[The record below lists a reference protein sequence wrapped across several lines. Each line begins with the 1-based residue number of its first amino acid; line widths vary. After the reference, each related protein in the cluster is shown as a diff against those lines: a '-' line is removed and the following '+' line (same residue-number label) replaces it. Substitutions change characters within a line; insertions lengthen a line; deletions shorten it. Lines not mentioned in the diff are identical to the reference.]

1 MIDAFIKRW
10 QASAASERA
19 NYQLFLT
26 ELCAVLE
33 VEPPQPAG
41 ADEAVNAYVFEKS
54 VRFPNRDGSFSLGR
68 IDLYKRG
75 FFVLEAKQG
84 ANDGDAKLGHGIRGS
99 EGWDQSMVR
108 AKNQAEK
115 YVRALPAAEGRP
127 PFLLVVDVGHAIEIY
142 SEFTRT
148 GGIYIPFPDAS
159 CHRILIRDLC
169 DPALRERLRR
179 VWTDPA
185 SLDPSL
191 RSARVTRE
199 ISGKLAELARSLEA
213 SGHASKEVGG
223 FLMRCIFTMFAE
235 DVGLLPQ
242 QSFSRLIVS
251 LRDSPGSF
259 QPIVEEL
266 WKTMDKGGFSIALR
280 EKLLCFN
287 GGFFEERRA
296 LTVTPEQI
304 DLLVAASRADWR
316 DVEPA
321 IFGTLLERALDTRER
336 HRLGAHYTPR
346 AYVER
351 LVLPAVIEPL
361 RTEWE
366 SVQAA
371 VSACLASDDRKT
383 ALVALHAFHR
393 RLCTVRVLD
402 PACGSGNFLYV
413 TLEHLKRLEAETLG
427 LLATLGE
434 TERALDLQGHTVH
447 PAQFLGLELN
457 PRAAVLAEL
466 CLWIGYLQWH
476 LRTRGK
482 AALAEPVISK
492 FHTIE
497 NRDAVL
503 ACDRVEP
510 RRDAANA
517 IVTQWD
523 GRTFKRHPVTGEEV
537 PDETAR
543 RIVFTYV
550 NPRPAEWPAADF
562 IVGNPPFIGTARMR
576 DALGDGYAETLRALY
591 PDVPESADFVMYW
604 WHKAACLVREG
615 RAERFGFI
623 TTNSLRQTFNRRV
636 LEAHLN
642 DERLTPNAQRPTLNG
657 ESPALRV
664 SRPVENL
671 NVERSALNVK
681 RFSPLAI
688 VFAIPDHPWV
698 ENADSA
704 AVRIAMTVSARQ
716 RRDAAATLQTV
727 VAETEGV
734 DGAVEVTLTTR
745 MGTINADLT
754 IGADVASAI
763 TLKADEDISCPG
775 VKLHGSGFIVTR
787 DEAAALGLGRIP
799 GLEHHIREY
808 RNGKD
813 LTSRPRDVLVIDLF
827 GLTEIEVRDRFPE
840 VYQWVHERV
849 KPERDANSRDSYR
862 LNWWIHGEPRKAFRP
877 ALDGLTRYIA
887 TAETSKHRFL
897 QFLDALVLPDNML
910 VCIAHD
916 DAYVLGV
923 LSSRIHVL
931 WALATGA
938 ILGPTPR
945 YNKSRCFET
954 FPFPDATEEQKARIR
969 DLAER
974 LDAHRKRQLALH
986 PSLTMTDMYN
996 VLEAVRAEETLTAK
1010 QKAIHEQG
1018 LIIVLRQLHDELDAA
1033 VAAAYAWR
1041 ENIQYPTRN
1050 DQGESGE
1057 NAQRSTFNAQRLSLP
1072 DEEIL
1077 TRLVALNKMRADE
1090 EARGQIRYLR
1100 PAYQHPFGV
1109 PASAGD
1115 ATVQPDLGLPTNEL
1129 MNSRTNELLPLAWPE
1144 SLADQ
1149 IALVR
1154 GVIHQTDWQPADGV
1168 KPLVRHFSGVRAP
1181 TIQRL
1186 VDALAALGHF

>member
-19 NYQLFLT
+19 NYQLFLA

-41 ADEAVNAYVFEKS
+41 ADEALNDYVFEKS

-84 ANDGDAKLGHGIRGS
+84 ANDGDAKPGHGIRGS

-127 PFLLVVDVGHAIEIY
+127 PFLLVADVGHAIEIY

-169 DPALRERLRR
+169 DPALRDQLRR

-213 SGHASKEVGG
+213 SGHAPEAVGG

-242 QSFSRLIVS
+242 SSFSSLIAS
-251 LRDSPGSF
+251 LRESPGSF

-304 DLLVAASRADWR
+304 DLLIAASRADWR

-383 ALVALHAFHR
+383 ALTALHAFHR
-393 RLCTVRVLD
+393 RLCAVRVLD

-434 TERALDLQGHTVH
+434 TERSLDLQGHTVH

-497 NRDAVL
+497 NRDSVL
-503 ACDRVEP
+503 ACDCVEP

-537 PDETAR
+537 PDEAAR
-543 RIVFTYV
+543 RVVYTYV

-562 IVGNPPFIGTARMR
+562 IVGNPPFIGPARMR

-636 LEAHLN
+636 LEAHL
-642 DERLTPNAQRPTLNG
+642 
-657 ESPALRV
+657 SPADLR
-664 SRPVENL
+664 
-671 NVERSALNVK
+671 
-681 RFSPLAI
+681 SPTSDLCPLSLL
-688 VFAIPDHPWV
+688 FAIPDHPWV

-704 AVRIAMTVSARQ
+704 AVRIAMTVAGPQ

-727 VAETEGV
+727 VTETEGA
-734 DGAVEVTLTTR
+734 DGAVAVTLETR

-754 IGADVASAI
+754 MGADVASAV
-763 TLKADEDISCPG
+763 TLKANEGISNRG
-775 VKLHGSGFIVTR
+775 VQVIGSGFIVTR
-787 DEAAALGLGRIP
+787 EEAASLGLGRIS
-799 GLEHHIREY
+799 GLERHIREY

-840 VYQWVHERV
+840 VYQWVYERV

-877 ALDGLTRYIA
+877 ALEGLPRYIA
-887 TAETSKHRFL
+887 TVETSKYRFF
-897 QFLDALVLPDNML
+897 QFLDETMLPDNKL
-910 VCIAHD
+910 ICIAHD

-923 LSSRIHVL
+923 LSSRIHVA
-931 WALATGA
+931 WALAQGS
-938 ILGPTPR
+938 ILGPTPV
-945 YNKSRCFET
+945 YVKSRCFET
-954 FPFPDATEEQKARIR
+954 FPFPDATEEQKVRIR

-974 LDAHRKRQLALH
+974 LDSHRKRQLALH
-986 PSLTMTDMYN
+986 PSLTMTDLYN
-996 VLEAVRAEETLTAK
+996 VLEAVRAEETLTTK
-1010 QKAIHEQG
+1010 QRVIHEQG
-1018 LIIVLRQLHDELDAA
+1018 LVTVLRQLHDELDAA
-1033 VAAAYAWR
+1033 VAAAYGWG
-1041 ENIQYPTRN
+1041 
-1050 DQGESGE
+1050 GEGE
-1057 NAQRSTFNAQRLSLP
+1057 VLKFESSKVLKLT

-1077 TRLVALNKMRADE
+1077 ERLVELNKQRADE
-1090 EARGQIRYLR
+1090 ETRGQIRYLR
-1100 PAYQHPFGV
+1100 PAYQRPFGV

-1115 ATVQPDLGLPTNEL
+1115 ATVQPDLALPTNEL
-1129 MNSRTNELLPLAWPE
+1129 TNSRTNELLPLAWPE

-1154 GVIHQTDWQPADGV
+1154 GVIHQTAWQPVDGV
-1168 KPLVRHFSGVRAP
+1168 KILVRHFSGVRAP
-1181 TIQRL
+1181 TVQRL
-1186 VDALAALGHF
+1186 VDALAALGHVG

>member
-41 ADEAVNAYVFEKS
+41 ADEALNAYVFEKS

-84 ANDGDAKLGHGIRGS
+84 ANDGDAKPGHGIRGS

-213 SGHASKEVGG
+213 SGHAPEAVGG

-242 QSFSRLIVS
+242 ASFSRLIAS

-304 DLLVAASRADWR
+304 DLLIAASRADWR

-383 ALVALHAFHR
+383 ALTALHAFHR
-393 RLCTVRVLD
+393 RLCAVRVLD

-434 TERALDLQGHTVH
+434 AERSLDLQGHTVH

-503 ACDRVEP
+503 ACDCVEP

-537 PDETAR
+537 PDETVR
-543 RIVFTYV
+543 RVVFSYV

-636 LEAHLN
+636 LETH
-642 DERLTPNAQRPTLNG
+642 
-657 ESPALRV
+657 
-664 SRPVENL
+664 L

-681 RFSPLAI
+681 RFSPLSLL
-688 VFAIPDHPWV
+688 FAIPDHPWV

-704 AVRIAMTVSARQ
+704 AVRIAMTVAALQRQ
-716 RRDAAATLQTV
+716 NVAATLQNV
-727 VAETEGV
+727 VTETEGA
-734 DGAVEVTLTTR
+734 DGAVAVTLATR

-754 IGADVASAI
+754 IGADVASSI
-763 TLKADEDISCPG
+763 TLKANEDISNRG
-775 VKLHGSGFIVTR
+775 VQVIGSGFIVTR
-787 DEAAALGLGRIP
+787 EEAVALGLGRIP

-827 GLTEIEVRDRFPE
+827 GLTEIEVRERFPE

-877 ALDGLTRYIA
+877 ALDGLPRYIA
-887 TAETSKHRFL
+887 TAETSKHRFF
-897 QFLDALVLPDNML
+897 QFLDESMLPDNML

-923 LSSRIHVL
+923 LSSRIHVI

-938 ILGPTPR
+938 VLGPTPR

-954 FPFPDATEEQKARIR
+954 FPFPDATEEQKACIR

-986 PSLTMTDMYN
+986 PSLTMTDLYN
-996 VLEAVRAEETLTAK
+996 VLEAVRAEATLTPK
-1010 QKAIHEQG
+1010 QRVLHEQG
-1018 LIIVLRQLHDELDAA
+1018 LITVLRQLHDELDAA
-1033 VAAAYAWR
+1033 VAEAYKW
-1041 ENIQYPTRN
+1041 E
-1050 DQGESGE
+1050 GE
-1057 NAQRSTFNAQRLSLP
+1057 NVQRSTFNAQRLSLN

-1077 TRLVALNKMRADE
+1077 TRLVELNKQRADE

-1109 PASAGD
+1109 PASAGG
-1115 ATVQPDLGLPTNEL
+1115 ATVQSDLALSTNEL
-1129 MNSRTNELLPLAWPE
+1129 TNSRTNELLPLSWPE

-1154 GVIHQTDWQPADGV
+1154 GVIHQTAWQPADGA
-1168 KPLVRHFSGVRAP
+1168 KSLVRHFIGVRAP
-1181 TIQRL
+1181 TVQRL

>member
-10 QASAASERA
+10 EASGASERA

-41 ADEAVNAYVFEKS
+41 ADDALNAYVFEKS
-54 VRFPNRDGSFSLGR
+54 VRFPNRDGSVSLGR
-68 IDLYKRG
+68 VDLYKRG
-75 FFVLEAKQG
+75 HFVLEAKQG
-84 ANDGDAKLGHGIRGS
+84 ANDGDAKPGHGIRGS

-108 AKNQAEK
+108 AKNQAER

-127 PFLLVVDVGHAIEIY
+127 PFLLVADVGHAIEIY

-159 CHRILIRDLC
+159 CHRILIRDLA
-169 DPALRERLRR
+169 DPALRERLRL

-185 SLDPSL
+185 SLDPAL

-199 ISGKLAELARSLEA
+199 ISGKLAELAKSLEA
-213 SGHASKEVGG
+213 SGHSPAEVGG

-235 DVGLLPQ
+235 DVDLLPKA
-242 QSFSRLIVS
+242 SFSGLIES
-251 LRDSPGSF
+251 LRDNHRAF
-259 QPIVEEL
+259 KTIVEEL
-266 WKTMDKGGFSIALR
+266 WKTMDKGGLSVALR
-280 EKLLCFN
+280 AKLLRFN

-296 LTVTPEQI
+296 LAVTPEQI
-304 DLLVAASRADWR
+304 DLLAAAARADWR

-321 IFGTLLERALDTRER
+321 IFGTLLERALDDRER
-336 HRLGAHYTPR
+336 HMLGAHYTPR

-351 LVLPAVIEPL
+351 LVIPTVIEPL

-371 VSACLASDDRKT
+371 VSACLASDDRKA
-383 ALVALHAFHR
+383 ALAALRAFHL

-413 TLEHLKRLEAETLG
+413 TLEHLKRLEAEVLG

-434 TERALDLQGHTVH
+434 TERSLDLQGHTVH

-503 ACDRVEP
+503 ACDRFEP
-510 RRDAANA
+510 LRDAHNS

-523 GRTFKRHPVTGEEV
+523 GHTLKTHPVTGEDV

-543 RIVFTYV
+543 RVVYAYV

-562 IVGNPPFIGTARMR
+562 IVGNPPFIGPARMR
-576 DALGDGYAETLRALY
+576 DALGDGYTETLRALY
-591 PDVPESADFVMYW
+591 PEVPESADFVMYW
-604 WHKAACLVREG
+604 WHKAAGLVREHH
-615 RAERFGFI
+615 AERFGFI

-636 LEAHLN
+636 LEAHLSPSAEN
-642 DERLTPNAQRPTLNG
+642 PNGRDG
-657 ESPALRV
+657 SP
-664 SRPVENL
+664 SRPPV
-671 NVERSALNVK
+671 SARTCGRLGEA
-681 RFSPLAI
+681 SLPDAPLSLL
-688 VFAIPDHPWV
+688 FAIPDHPWV
-698 ENADSA
+698 ENADGA
-704 AVRIAMTVSARQ
+704 AVRIAMTVAGLQ
-716 RRDAAATLQTV
+716 RRDAAATLQTITS
-727 VAETEGV
+727 ETEGAE
-734 DGAVEVTLTTR
+734 GAVDITLATR
-745 MGTINADLT
+745 TGTINADLT
-754 IGADVASAI
+754 IGADVAGAVA
-763 TLKADEDISCPG
+763 LKANENISNRG
-775 VKLHGSGFIVTR
+775 VQVIGAGFIITR
-787 DEAAALGLGRIP
+787 EEGATLGLGRVA
-799 GLEHHIREY
+799 GLERHIREY

-827 GLTEIEVRDRFPE
+827 GLSEAEVRDRFPE

-862 LNWWIHGEPRKAFRP
+862 KNWWIHGEPRKAFRP
-877 ALDGLTRYIA
+877 ALEGLPHYVA
-887 TAETSKHRFL
+887 TVETSKHRFF
-897 QFLDALVLPDNML
+897 QFLAAAVLPDNRL
-910 VCIAHD
+910 VCFAHD

-923 LSSRIHVL
+923 LSSHIHVA
-931 WALATGA
+931 WALATGGT
-938 ILGPTPR
+938 LEDRPV
-945 YNKSRCFET
+945 YNKTTCFET

-969 DLAER
+969 EIAER

-986 PSLTMTDMYN
+986 PALTMTDMYN
-996 VLEAVRAEETLTAK
+996 VLEALRANATLTAK
-1010 QKAIHEQG
+1010 QRAIHDQG
-1018 LIIVLRQLHDELDAA
+1018 LITVLRQLHDELDAA
-1033 VAAAYAWR
+1033 VAAAYGW
-1041 ENIQYPTRN
+1041 
-1050 DQGESGE
+1050 ES
-1057 NAQRSTFNAQRLSLP
+1057 ALA
-1072 DEEIL
+1072 DADIL
-1077 TRLVALNKMRADE
+1077 DRLVALNRARADE
-1090 EARGQIRYLR
+1090 ESRGTVRYLR
-1100 PAYQHPFGV
+1100 PAYQQPHVG
-1109 PASAGD
+1109 PASAGS
-1115 ATVQPDLGLPTNEL
+1115 AAVQSDLGLQTNEL
-1129 MNSRTNELLPLAWPE
+1129 TPSRTNELLPWPA

-1154 GVIHQTDWQPADGV
+1154 GVIHQTAWQPADGA
-1168 KPLVRHFSGVRAP
+1168 KTLARHFTGVRAP
-1181 TIQRL
+1181 TVQRL
-1186 VDALAALGHF
+1186 VDALAALGHVG

>member
-10 QASAASERA
+10 QTSAASERA

-41 ADEAVNAYVFEKS
+41 ADEALNAYVFEKS

-84 ANDGDAKLGHGIRGS
+84 ANDGDAKPGHGIRGS

-115 YVRALPAAEGRP
+115 YVRALPATEGRP
-127 PFLLVVDVGHAIEIY
+127 PFLLVADVGHAIEIY

-199 ISGKLAELARSLEA
+199 ISGKLAELACSLEA
-213 SGHASKEVGG
+213 SGHAPKEVGG

-242 QSFSRLIVS
+242 ASFSCLIAS

-304 DLLVAASRADWR
+304 DLLIAASRADWR

-383 ALVALHAFHR
+383 ALTALHAFHR

-434 TERALDLQGHTVH
+434 TERSLDLQGHTVH

-523 GRTFKRHPVTGEEV
+523 GHTFKRHPITGEEV
-537 PDETAR
+537 PDETAKR
-543 RIVFTYV
+543 VVFSYV

-636 LEAHLN
+636 LETHLL
-642 DERLTPNAQRPTLNG
+642 RSPTSDLCLL
-657 ESPALRV
+657 SL
-664 SRPVENL
+664 L
-671 NVERSALNVK
+671 
-681 RFSPLAI
+681 
-688 VFAIPDHPWV
+688 FAIPDHPWV

-704 AVRIAMTVSARQ
+704 AVRIAMTVGALQ
-716 RRDAAATLQTV
+716 RRDVAAMLQNV
-727 VAETEGV
+727 VTETEGV
-734 DGAVEVTLTTR
+734 DGAVAVTLATR
-745 MGTINADLT
+745 MGTIHADLT
-754 IGADVASAI
+754 IGADVASAV
-763 TLKADEDISCPG
+763 TLKANESISSRG
-775 VKLHGSGFIVTR
+775 HELGSDGFIVTR
-787 DEAAALGLGRIP
+787 DEATALGLGRVT
-799 GLEHHIREY
+799 GLERHIREY
-808 RNGKD
+808 RHGRD
-813 LTSRPRDVLVIDLF
+813 LTSRPRDVMVIDLF
-827 GLTEIEVRDRFPE
+827 GLSDADVRDRFPE
-840 VYQWVHERV
+840 VYQWLHERV
-849 KPERDANSRDSYR
+849 KPARAQNRDHR
-862 LNWWIHGEPRKAFRP
+862 LRENWWLHRRSREDWRSM
-877 ALDGLTRYIA
+877 LSGLPRYIA
-887 TAETSKHRFL
+887 TAETSKHRFF
-897 QFLDALVLPDNML
+897 QFLDASVLPDNML

-923 LSSRIHVL
+923 LSSRIHVI

-938 ILGPTPR
+938 VLGPTPR

-954 FPFPDATEEQKARIR
+954 FPSPDATEEQKSCIK

-986 PSLTMTDMYN
+986 PSLTMTDLYN
-996 VLEAVRAEETLTAK
+996 VLEAVRAEAALTTK
-1010 QKAIHEQG
+1010 QRVLHEQG
-1018 LIIVLRQLHDELDAA
+1018 LITVLRQLHDELDAI
-1033 VAAAYAWR
+1033 VAAAYGWG
-1041 ENIQYPTRN
+1041 
-1050 DQGESGE
+1050 GEVLKL
-1057 NAQRSTFNAQRLSLP
+1057 T

-1077 TRLVALNKMRADE
+1077 ERLVELNKQRAAE
-1090 EARGQIRYLR
+1090 ESRGQIRYLR
-1100 PAYQHPFGV
+1100 PAYQCPAAAPTQAVLNV
-1109 PASAGD
+1109 PSAEPRPP
-1115 ATVQPDLGLPTNEL
+1115 TSDLSPE
-1129 MNSRTNELLPLAWPE
+1129 PLAWPE

-1154 GVIHQTDWQPADGV
+1154 GVIHQTAWQPADGV
-1168 KPLVRHFSGVRAP
+1168 KSLVSHFSGVRAP
-1181 TIQRL
+1181 TVQRL
-1186 VDALAALGHF
+1186 VDALAALGHVG

>member
-26 ELCAVLE
+26 ELCAMLE

-41 ADEAVNAYVFEKS
+41 ADETLNAYVFEKS

-84 ANDGDAKLGHGIRGS
+84 ANDGDAKPGHGIRGS

-127 PFLLVVDVGHAIEIY
+127 PFLLVADVGHAVEIY

-199 ISGKLAELARSLEA
+199 ISGKLAELARSLEV
-213 SGHASKEVGG
+213 SGHAPEAAGG

-235 DVGLLPQ
+235 DVGLLPPA
-242 QSFSRLIVS
+242 SFSRLIAS

-304 DLLVAASRADWR
+304 DLLIAASRADWR

-371 VSACLASDDRKT
+371 VSACLASEDRKT
-383 ALVALHAFHR
+383 ALAALHAFHR
-393 RLCTVRVLD
+393 RLCAVRVLD

-434 TERALDLQGHTVH
+434 NERSLDLQGHTVH

-537 PDETAR
+537 PDEAVR
-543 RIVFTYV
+543 RVVFNYV

-636 LEAHLN
+636 LEAHLSVL
-642 DERLTPNAQRPTLNG
+642 RSPTSDLC
-657 ESPALRV
+657 
-664 SRPVENL
+664 
-671 NVERSALNVK
+671 
-681 RFSPLAI
+681 PLSI
-688 VFAIPDHPWV
+688 LFAIPDHPWV
-698 ENADSA
+698 ENADGA
-704 AVRIAMTVSARQ
+704 AVRIAMTVAALQQ
-716 RRDAAATLQTV
+716 RDVAATLQTV
-727 VAETEGV
+727 IAETEGAE
-734 DGAVEVTLTTR
+734 GALDVTLATR

-754 IGADVASAI
+754 IGADVASAVA
-763 TLKADEDISCPG
+763 LKADEGISNRG
-775 VKLHGSGFIVTR
+775 VQVIGSGFIVTR
-787 DEAAALGLGRIP
+787 EEALALGLGRIP
-799 GLEHHIREY
+799 GLEHRIREY

-877 ALDGLTRYIA
+877 ALDGLPRYIA
-887 TAETSKHRFL
+887 TVETSKHRFF
-897 QFLDALVLPDNML
+897 QFLDASVLPDNRL
-910 VCIAHD
+910 VCVAHD
-916 DAYVLGV
+916 DAFVLGV
-923 LSSRIHVL
+923 LSSRIHVT
-931 WALATGA
+931 WALATGGT
-938 ILGPTPR
+938 LEDRPV
-945 YNKSRCFET
+945 YNKTTCFET
-954 FPFPDATEEQKARIR
+954 FPFPAATEEHKARIR

-974 LDAHRKRQLALH
+974 LDVHRKRQLALH
-986 PSLTMTDMYN
+986 ATLTMTDMYN

-1033 VAAAYAWR
+1033 VAAAYGWR
-1041 ENIQYPTRN
+1041 EEEEVLKFEP
-1050 DQGESGE
+1050 
-1057 NAQRSTFNAQRLSLP
+1057 ASLRATP
-1072 DEEIL
+1072 RPGSSKVLKLTDEEIL
-1077 TRLVALNKMRADE
+1077 ERLVGLNKMRADE

-1100 PAYQHPFGV
+1100 PAYQRPVAAPTQAVLAV
-1109 PASAGD
+1109 PS
-1115 ATVQPDLGLPTNEL
+1115 PEPRPLNPEPSLSPLP
-1129 MNSRTNELLPLAWPE
+1129 WPE

-1168 KPLVRHFSGVRAP
+1168 KPLVRRFSGVRAP
-1181 TIQRL
+1181 TVQRL
-1186 VDALAALGHF
+1186 VDALAALGHVG

>member
-41 ADEAVNAYVFEKS
+41 SDEALNAYVFEKS

-84 ANDGDAKLGHGIRGS
+84 ANDGDAKPGHGIRGS

-127 PFLLVVDVGHAIEIY
+127 PFLLVADVGHAIEIY

-213 SGHASKEVGG
+213 SGHAPEAVGG

-242 QSFSRLIVS
+242 QSFSRLIAS

-371 VSACLASDDRKT
+371 VSACLASEDRKT
-383 ALVALHAFHR
+383 ALSALHAFHR
-393 RLCTVRVLD
+393 RLCAVRVLD

-434 TERALDLQGHTVH
+434 TERSLDLQGHTVH

-503 ACDRVEP
+503 ACDRIEP
-510 RRDAANA
+510 RRDAANN

-523 GRTFKRHPVTGEEV
+523 GRTFKRHPVTGEDV
-537 PDETAR
+537 PDETVR
-543 RIVFTYV
+543 RVVFTYV

-636 LEAHLN
+636 LEVHLQV
-642 DERLTPNAQRPTLNG
+642 ERSA
-657 ESPALRV
+657 
-664 SRPVENL
+664 L

-681 RFSPLAI
+681 SCALNVKRFSPLSLL
-688 VFAIPDHPWV
+688 FAIPDHPWV

-704 AVRIAMTVSARQ
+704 AVRIAMTVAALQQ
-716 RRDAAATLQTV
+716 RDVAATLQTV
-727 VAETEGV
+727 IAETEGS
-734 DGAVEVTLTTR
+734 DGAVEVTLATR
-745 MGTINADLT
+745 TGTINADLT
-754 IGADVASAI
+754 IGADVAGAGA
-763 TLKADEDISCPG
+763 LKANKDISNPG
-775 VKLHGSGFIVTR
+775 VKLHGAGFIVTR
-787 DEAAALGLGRIP
+787 EEAAALGLGRIP

-813 LTSRPRDVLVIDLF
+813 LANRPRDVLVIDLF

-840 VYQWVHERV
+840 VYQWVYNRV
-849 KPERDANSRDSYR
+849 KPERDINKREVR
-862 LNWWIHGEPRKAFRP
+862 KKNWWIFGEPNMKLRSQ
-877 ALDGLTRYIA
+877 LEGLPHYIA
-887 TAETSKHRFL
+887 TGETSKHRFF
-897 QFLDALVLPDNML
+897 QFLDAEVLPDNML

-923 LSSRIHVL
+923 LSSSIHVT
-931 WALATGA
+931 WALAAGT

-945 YNKSRCFET
+945 YNKTRCFEP
-954 FPFPDATEEQKARIR
+954 FPFPDATEEQKACIR

-1033 VAAAYAWR
+1033 VAAAYGWK

-1050 DQGESGE
+1050 DQVGSGE
-1057 NAQRSTFNAQRLSLP
+1057 NVQRSTPNAQRLSLS

-1077 TRLVALNKMRADE
+1077 TRLVALNKQRADE
-1090 EARGQIRYLR
+1090 ESRGHIRYLR

-1115 ATVQPDLGLPTNEL
+1115 ATVQSDLGLPTNEL
-1129 MNSRTNELLPLAWPE
+1129 TNSRTNELLPLPWPE

-1154 GVIHQTDWQPADGV
+1154 GIIHQTAWQPADGV
-1168 KPLVRHFSGVRAP
+1168 KSLVRYFSGVRAP
-1181 TIQRL
+1181 TVQRL
-1186 VDALAALGHF
+1186 VDALAALGHVG

>member
-10 QASAASERA
+10 QSSAASERA

-41 ADEAVNAYVFEKS
+41 ADEALNAYVFEKS
-54 VRFPNRDGSFSLGR
+54 VRFPNRDGSASLGR

-75 FFVLEAKQG
+75 HFVLEAKQG
-84 ANDGDAKLGHGIRGS
+84 ANDGDAKPGHGIRGS

-108 AKNQAEK
+108 AKNQAER

-127 PFLLVVDVGHAIEIY
+127 PFLLVVDVGHAVEIY

-159 CHRILIRDLC
+159 CHRVLIRDLA
-169 DPALRERLRR
+169 DPALRERLRL

-185 SLDPSL
+185 ALDPAL

-213 SGHASKEVGG
+213 SGHSPADVGG

-242 QSFSRLIVS
+242 LSFSGLLAS
-251 LRDSPGSF
+251 LRDNPGSF
-259 QPIVEEL
+259 QPIVDEL
-266 WKTMDKGGFSIALR
+266 WRTMDTGGFSIALR
-280 EKLLCFN
+280 EKLLRFN
-287 GGFFEERRA
+287 GGFFEERHA
-296 LTVTPEQI
+296 LAVTPEQI
-304 DLLVAASRADWR
+304 DLLAAAARADWR

-336 HRLGAHYTPR
+336 HMLGAHYTPR

-351 LVLPAVIEPL
+351 LVIPAVVEPL
-361 RTEWE
+361 RAEWE

-371 VSACLASDDRKT
+371 VSACLASDDRKA
-383 ALVALHAFHR
+383 ALAALRAFHL

-413 TLEHLKRLEAETLG
+413 TLEHLKRLEAEVLG

-434 TERALDLQGHTVH
+434 TERSLDLQGHTVH

-503 ACDRVEP
+503 ACDRIEP
-510 RRDAANA
+510 LRDAHNG

-523 GRTFKRHPVTGEEV
+523 GHTYKPHPVTGEDV
-537 PDETAR
+537 PDESAKR
-543 RIVFTYV
+543 MVYTYV

-562 IVGNPPFIGTARMR
+562 IVGNPPFIGPARMR
-576 DALGDGYAETLRALY
+576 DALGDGYTETLRTLY

-604 WHKAACLVREG
+604 WHKAALLVREHH
-615 RAERFGFI
+615 AERFGFI

-636 LEAHLN
+636 LEAHLY
-642 DERLTPNAQRPTLNG
+642 PV
-657 ESPALRV
+657 SPPSSVLGPQL
-664 SRPVENL
+664 SL
-671 NVERSALNVK
+671 L
-681 RFSPLAI
+681 
-688 VFAIPDHPWV
+688 FAIPDHPWV
-698 ENADSA
+698 ENADGA
-704 AVRIAMTVSARQ
+704 AVRIAMTVSAPLRLGTVG
-716 RRDAAATLQTV
+716 TLQTV
-727 VAETEGV
+727 TSETEGAE
-734 DGAVEVTLTTR
+734 GAIDVALATR
-745 MGTINADLT
+745 TGTINADLT
-754 IGADVASAI
+754 IGADVAGAVSLRAN
-763 TLKADEDISCPG
+763 EDISCPG
-775 VKLHGSGFIVTR
+775 VKLHSAGFIVTR

-799 GLEHHIREY
+799 GLERHIREY

-813 LTSRPRDVLVIDLF
+813 LTSRPRDVMVIDLF
-827 GLTEIEVRDRFPE
+827 GLSESEVRDRFPE
-840 VYQWVHERV
+840 VYQRVHERV
-849 KPERDANSRDSYR
+849 KPERDARANTKDGAGYAQ
-862 LNWWIHGEPRKAFRP
+862 LWWLFGKPRQTLRVS
-877 ALDGLTRYIA
+877 LEGLPRYIA
-887 TAETSKHRFL
+887 TVETSKHRFF
-897 QFLDALVLPDNML
+897 QFLDAAVLPDNML
-910 VCIAHD
+910 VCVAHD

-923 LSSRIHVL
+923 LSSSIHVT
-931 WALATGA
+931 WALASGGT
-938 ILGPTPR
+938 LEDRPR

-954 FPFPDATEEQKARIR
+954 FPFPDATEELKSRIR
-969 DLAER
+969 DIAEQ

-986 PSLTMTDMYN
+986 AALTMTDMYN
-996 VLEAVRAEETLTAK
+996 VLEAVRANETLTAK
-1010 QKAIHEQG
+1010 QRAIHDQG
-1018 LIIVLRQLHDELDAA
+1018 LVTVLRQLHDELDAA
-1033 VAAAYAWR
+1033 VAAAYGWGEDWR
-1041 ENIQYPTRN
+1041 EEGGRKAE
-1050 DQGESGE
+1050 DG
-1057 NAQRSTFNAQRLSLP
+1057 
-1072 DEEIL
+1072 EIL
-1077 TRLVALNKMRADE
+1077 ERLVALNKQRADE
-1090 EARGQIRYLR
+1090 ESRGTVRYLR
-1100 PAYQHPFGV
+1100 PAYQHPAAA
-1109 PASAGD
+1109 P
-1115 ATVQPDLGLPTNEL
+1115 VQSDLRLPTSALIPLSSVLRPQTSE
-1129 MNSRTNELLPLAWPE
+1129 TAPLAWPDT
-1144 SLADQ
+1144 LAEQ

-1154 GVIHQTDWQPADGV
+1154 GVIHQTAWQPADGA
-1168 KPLVRHFSGVRAP
+1168 KTLARHFTGVRAP
-1181 TIQRL
+1181 TVQRL
-1186 VDALAALGHF
+1186 VDALAALGHVG

>member
-41 ADEAVNAYVFEKS
+41 ADETLNAYVFEKS

-84 ANDGDAKLGHGIRGS
+84 ANDGDAKPGHGIRGS

-127 PFLLVVDVGHAIEIY
+127 PFLLVADVGHAIEIY

-213 SGHASKEVGG
+213 SGHAPEEVGG

-242 QSFSRLIVS
+242 ASFSRLIAS

-371 VSACLASDDRKT
+371 VSACLASEDRKT
-383 ALVALHAFHR
+383 ALAALHAFHR
-393 RLCTVRVLD
+393 RLCAVRVLD

-434 TERALDLQGHTVH
+434 NERSLDLQGHTVH

-476 LRTRGK
+476 LRTRNK
-482 AALAEPVISK
+482 NELPTPVISK

-503 ACDRVEP
+503 SCDRIEP
-510 RRDAANA
+510 RRDAANN

-523 GRTFKRHPVTGEEV
+523 GHTFKRHPVTGEEV

-543 RIVFTYV
+543 RVVYSYV
-550 NPRPAEWPAADF
+550 KPRPAEWPTADF
-562 IVGNPPFIGTARMR
+562 IVGNPPFIGDKVMR
-576 DALGDGYAETLRALY
+576 QALGEGYVDALRATY
-591 PDVPESADFVMYW
+591 PELPDSADFVMYW
-604 WHKAACLVREG
+604 FHKAARLVRE
-615 RAERFGFI
+615 RKAVRFGFI

-636 LEAHLN
+636 LEVHL
-642 DERLTPNAQRPTLNG
+642 QI
-657 ESPALRV
+657 
-664 SRPVENL
+664 
-671 NVERSALNVK
+671 ERSALNVK
-681 RFSPLAI
+681 RFSPLSLL
-688 VFAIPDHPWV
+688 FAIPDHPWV
-698 ENADSA
+698 ENADGA
-704 AVRIAMTVSARQ
+704 AVRIAMTVAARQ
-716 RRDAAATLQTV
+716 QRDAAATLQTV
-727 VAETEGV
+727 IAETEGAE
-734 DGAVEVTLTTR
+734 GALDVTLATC

-754 IGADVASAI
+754 IGADVASAV
-763 TLKADEDISCPG
+763 TLKADEGISNRG
-775 VKLHGSGFIVTR
+775 VQVIGSGFIVTR
-787 DEAAALGLGRIP
+787 EEAASLGLGRIP

-827 GLTEIEVRDRFPE
+827 GLSEAEVRDRFPE

-849 KPERDANSRDSYR
+849 KPERDANNRDSYR
-862 LNWWIHGEPRKAFRP
+862 KNWWIHGEPRKAFRP
-877 ALDGLTRYIA
+877 ALEGLPRYIA
-887 TAETSKHRFL
+887 TVETSKHRFF
-897 QFLDALVLPDNML
+897 QFLDASVLPDNML
-910 VCIAHD
+910 VCVAHD
-916 DAYVLGV
+916 DAFVLGV
-923 LSSRIHVL
+923 LSSRIHVT
-931 WALATGA
+931 WALAVGGR
-938 ILGPTPR
+938 LGVGNDPR

-954 FPFPDATEEQKARIR
+954 FPFPDANEEQKARIR

-986 PSLTMTDMYN
+986 PSLTMTDLYN
-996 VLEAVRAEETLTAK
+996 VLEAVRAEAALTAK

-1018 LIIVLRQLHDELDAA
+1018 LITVLRQLHDELDAA
-1033 VAAAYAWR
+1033 VSAAYGWK

-1050 DQGESGE
+1050 DQVESGE
-1057 NAQRSTFNAQRLSLP
+1057 NAQRSTPNAQRSSLS
-1072 DEEIL
+1072 DAEIL
-1077 TRLVALNKMRADE
+1077 ERLVALNRARADE
-1090 EARGQIRYLR
+1090 ESRGQIRYLR

-1109 PASAGD
+1109 PASAGG
-1115 ATVQPDLGLPTNEL
+1115 ATVQSDLGLPTNEL
-1129 MNSRTNELLPLAWPE
+1129 TNSRTNELLPLPWPE

-1154 GVIHQTDWQPADGV
+1154 GVIHQTAWQPADGV

-1181 TIQRL
+1181 TVQRL
-1186 VDALAALGHF
+1186 VDALAALGHVG